1 MKNWSVGQQ
10 TFFRFVCSDGAYLEL
25 AVPQLPV
32 RADGAQPLR
41 DVRPVPSHR
50 GPGGLSQPRPDR
62 QVGPPQRCG
71 IQSSDFFVCVR
82 NFFYGSG
89 AECLTFDTDTV
100 ICICCHI
107 LGILFPF
114 SFFISVFPLF

>member
-62 QVGPPQRCG
+62 QVGPPQPLR
-71 IQSSDFFVCVR
+71 DVR
-82 NFFYGSG
+82 QVPSHRGPGGLSQPRPDRPVG
-89 AECLTFDTDTV
+89 PLTTTM
-100 ICICCHI
+100 
-107 LGILFPF
+107 
-114 SFFISVFPLF
+114 